1 MTLLEL
7 QYFVAVA
14 HALNFT
20 KAADA
25 CYVTQ
30 PALTRS
36 INRLEKELGCALFE
50 RTTRSLKLTGAGKVC
65 LREAEKILQQCTQL
79 KLLVSEE
86 NFRQRLMLRVGYIS
100 YSHLHHFKKRLAQEG
115 ELFDLDTVYDTLKNL
130 EDQLSQGKLDI
141 ILHPQTGY
149 KEIAGSRS
157 FEIVRS
163 GLYVMM
169 SLSHPLSCQPSVRM
183 DQLRNEPFIAWDT
196 EDMPGV
202 SWGHTEICR
211 EYGFTPRYVS
221 SGKKIGDVLTLLDR
235 YRAVS
240 FVALT
245 ISETVPEGYVSIPIE
260 DSPQCFGIL
269 CVWMAS
275 NTSDAIRRF
284 ESLLIS

>member
-157 FEIVRS
+157 FEMVRS

-169 SLSHPLSCQPSVRM
+169 SLSHPLSSQSSVRM
-183 DQLRNEPFIAWDT
+183 EQLRNEPFIAWDT
-196 EDMPGV
+196 EDMPGI

-211 EYGFTPRYVS
+211 EYGFTPRYVG

-245 ISETVPEGYVSIPIE
+245 LSETVPEGYVSIPIE

-275 NTSDAIRRF
+275 NTSEAIRRF
-284 ESLLIS
+284 ESLLIP

>member
-7 QYFVAVA
+7 RYFVAVA
-14 HALNFT
+14 QSLNFT
-20 KAADA
+20 KAAEA

-36 INRLEKELGCALFE
+36 INRLEKELGCTLFE

-86 NFRQRLMLRVGYIS
+86 NFRQRLVLRVGYMS

-130 EDQLSQGKLDI
+130 KEQLSQGKLDI

-149 KEIAGSRS
+149 KEIPGSCS
-157 FEIVRS
+157 FEMVRS

-169 SLSHPLSCQPSVRM
+169 SQSHPLAKQPSVQM
-183 DQLRNEPFIAWDT
+183 EQLCNEPFIAWDT
-196 EDMPGV
+196 EDMPGI
-202 SWGHTEICR
+202 SWGHTEVCR
-211 EYGFTPRYVS
+211 KFGFTPNYVG

-235 YRAVS
+235 YRALS

-245 ISETVPEGYVSIPIE
+245 ISETVPEGYVSLPIE
-260 DSPQCFGIL
+260 DSPNQFGIL
-269 CVWMAS
+269 SVWMDS
-275 NTSDAIRRF
+275 NTSEAISRF
-284 ESLLIS
+284 KSLFIS